1 MALQMIFCVE
11 TTKSADTDSIYIFD
25 TIHHWYEINN
35 KIKLS
40 KIYMNS
46 KSKYNSKDVL
56 REIKQKQKAFV
67 FGETKVIYC
76 IDTDQYEKNPAHKRE
91 LDEII
96 CYCDKN
102 QYDLIWFCHNVEE
115 VFLGK
120 TISDSKKVQEASAF
134 RRKRAIENLP
144 VRNLSGNRKLAR
156 TSNILNILDKY
167 LQRKDFLSE

>member
-1 MALQMIFCVE
+1 MIFCVE

-25 TIHHWYEINN
+25 TINYWYKVNN

-56 REIKQKQKAFV
+56 REIKQKQKDFIL
-67 FGETKVIYC
+67 GETKVIYC
-76 IDTDQYEKNPAHKRE
+76 IDTDQYEKNPDHKRE
-91 LDEII
+91 LEDII
-96 CYCDKN
+96 CYCTKN

-120 TISDSKKVQEASAF
+120 TVSDSKKVQEASAF
-134 RRKRAIENLP
+134 RRKRTIEKLS
-144 VRNLSGNRKLAR
+144 VKNLSNNKKLAC

-167 LQRKDFLSE
+167 LERKDFLAE